1 MRSDINAEN
10 IEKVIEK
17 LKYSS
22 NKMTKIL
29 TSELQK
35 RGLAHNQSNISI
47 IPEYTLN
54 PEETQKQEKNTR
66 NTLNARIVMLE
77 HLAKEFKTNPA
88 FQGEQGKE
96 NQTRVILHIQN
107 VATTSSDVWRT
118 TQMLQKKYGINIQ
131 EEIAGILNATTETQ
145 FKLKPETIE
154 QIEKEDFDVSYDNKA
169 LIEQVKKAVNVPV
182 KTKIKNQILK
192 LKNQIFRR
200 KTRMLLP
207 ERTDSER
214 QGKIVPPND
223 EKLREEE
230 YQIEGVWDLKK
241 PDVYSKNIKDSS
253 NPKSNSWELTEE
265 KKKEIAEKNLKI
277 AEKYHQ
283 EQLKGNNQNKD
294 YYSIKRNQESRE

>member
-96 NQTRVILHIQN
+96 NQ
-107 VATTSSDVWRT
+107 
-118 TQMLQKKYGINIQ
+118 IQ

-145 FKLKPETIE
+145 FKLKPETLE

-182 KTKIKNQILK
+182 KTRIKNQILK

-265 KKKEIAEKNLKI
+265 KKKEIAEENLKI